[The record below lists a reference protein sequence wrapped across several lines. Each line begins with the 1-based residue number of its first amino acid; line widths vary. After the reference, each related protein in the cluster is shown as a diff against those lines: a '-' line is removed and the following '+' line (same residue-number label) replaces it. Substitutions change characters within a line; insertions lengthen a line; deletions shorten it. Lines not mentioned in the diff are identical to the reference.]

1 MERNCYRSALRA
13 RFLFRLAVLTL
24 SIVACVAYLGFHAY
38 RPVVWGIILGLAGS
52 ALVWAFVELIDF
64 FVETHVQFIAERN
77 RFFIMVQEYWHQLRQ
92 LLRNKKNT
100 TEISWNEIK
109 EAIDNLYTET
119 ARFPFDG
126 PVYTLSREFELAVNY
141 ITRLYWKSDGYINA
155 PEKQKDADFWEPLY
169 EDLVWINTKSVKD
182 FFNVAR
188 EFSELNVKLSA
199 LKDIEVSF
207 EDFHHPDGLMSM
219 DPYAN
224 MEKSITIPPGE
235 MTSVTFKPAYDFQN
249 RFHEN
254 PPDGT
259 FLTIIKILFRRLAQ
273 W

>member
-1 MERNCYRSALRA
+1 MEGNQYQKALRT
-13 RFLFRLAVLTL
+13 RFLFRLAVLAL
-24 SIVACVAYLGFHAY
+24 SIAACVAYLWFHAY
-38 RPVVWGIILGLAGS
+38 RPVVWGVILGLAGS

-64 FVETHVQFIAERN
+64 FVETHVQFVAERN

-92 LLRNKKNT
+92 LLRNKKNP
-100 TEISWNEIK
+100 TEISWNEVK
-109 EAIDNLYTET
+109 EVIDNLYAET

-126 PVYTLSREFELAVNY
+126 PVYTLSHEFELAVNY

-155 PEKQKDADFWEPLY
+155 PVKQKDADFWAPLY
-169 EDLVWINTKSVKD
+169 GDLVWTSAKKAEDLSS
-182 FFNVAR
+182 VAR
-188 EFSELNVKLSA
+188 ELSALKTTLSA

-219 DPYAN
+219 DPYGD
-224 MEKSITIPPGE
+224 MGKSITIPAGE
-235 MTSVTFKPAYDFQN
+235 TTYVTFKPAYDFQN
-249 RFHEN
+249 KFHEN

-259 FLTIIKILFRRLAQ
+259 FLTVIKLLFRRLTQ